1 MDYHPLTQE
10 EAEDFV
16 RLWQSS
22 RSGQAVADRLGLSR
36 QRVHQ
41 IAEKMRLA
49 GIPLKRGSYD
59 RKRQRM
65 ENNWD
70 VEKLKRILDEER
82 GPINANSI

>member
-1 MDYHPLTQE
+1 MNNTPLTQE

-22 RSGQAVADRLGLSR
+22 RSGQAVAKVLGLSR

-41 IAEKMRLA
+41 IADRMRLA

-59 RKRQRM
+59 RKKQRM
-65 ENNWD
+65 EQHWD
-70 VEKLKRILDEER
+70 VEKLKQITQEER
-82 GPINANSI
+82 HV